1 MRPAKPWLAC
11 LLLCALT
18 GCAAFNEAYRDRVGW
33 ELGDRTPTIRFECSR
48 PLLHS
53 GERKV
58 GGTIPP
64 IVVEA
69 DRDLAVVQ
77 AGQLTGSWIA
87 WVQGRYEIPI
97 LLTGPMPNAVLS
109 RDVEAALSRHGI
121 SLENAAHALRLQV
134 GITEFSAVRSPA
146 RWTQLTFTLQA
157 RVAFRAELRRDGE
170 TLWDGAFA
178 GSDQMSFAYDLASY
192 RAKVLS
198 EAYCQCLDQFD
209 RALDD
214 PGFEQAARGPGR
226 STRFVSRGYSVRPP
240 PGSDWRLALRT
251 PETVAFAKG
260 LDAGEQTFVAMAEIR
275 QVTTAHR
282 TAQDYLAAKRAKI
295 AEASSRY
302 RVLEQ
307 EVELDPRFGEYC
319 VRYRIRTEDRGSDAD
334 TSPEERPR
342 AFAREPGEELPVL
355 DIRGYRFL
363 HRDSPQYE
371 VDVSYSRR
379 GKGDQREES
388 LARHGEAFVAGFQFS
403 PLP

>member
-1 MRPAKPWLAC
+1 MRPAKPWLPC

-33 ELGDRTPTIRFECSR
+33 ELGNRTPTIRFECSR

-58 GGTIPP
+58 GGNLPP

-121 SLENAAHALRLQV
+121 SVKNATTALRLKV

-146 RWTQLTFTLQA
+146 RWTELTFTLQG
-157 RVAFRAELRRDGE
+157 RVAFRAELRREGE

-178 GSDQMSFAYDLASY
+178 GGDQMSFAYDLASY

-209 RALDD
+209 RALND
-214 PGFEQAARGPGR
+214 PGFEQAVRGPER
-226 STRFVSRGYSVRPP
+226 STQFVSRGYSVRPP
-240 PGSDWRLALRT
+240 PGSDWHLTART

-260 LDAGEQTFVAMAEIR
+260 LDAGEQTFVARAEITR
-275 QVTTAHR
+275 VTTAHQA
-282 TAQDYLAAKRAKI
+282 AQDYLAAKRAVI

-307 EVELDPRFGEYC
+307 EVELDPRFGEHC
-319 VRYRIRTEDRGSDAD
+319 VRYRIRAEDRGSDAD
-334 TSPEERPR
+334 TSPEERAR
-342 AFAREPGEELPVL
+342 AFAREPGEGLPVL

-371 VDVSYSRR
+371 IDLSYSRR
-379 GKGDQREES
+379 GKGHQGMET
-388 LARHGEAFVAGFQFS
+388 LAREGEAFVAGFAFS